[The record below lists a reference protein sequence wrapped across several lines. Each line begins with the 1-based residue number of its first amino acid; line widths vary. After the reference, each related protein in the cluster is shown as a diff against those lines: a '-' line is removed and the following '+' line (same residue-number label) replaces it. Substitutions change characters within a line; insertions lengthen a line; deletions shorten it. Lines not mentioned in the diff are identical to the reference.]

1 MHLNSNNAVQTNKES
16 NKASLQPT
24 YNQLAKSSLDDGK
37 SKYQVYSGGPMML
50 RSPNNSPL
58 FKPSLPLF

>member
-16 NKASLQPT
+16 NKDSLQPT
-24 YNQLAKSSLDDGK
+24 YSQLAKSSLDDRK
-37 SKYQVYSGGPMML
+37 SKFQVYSGRPMML
-50 RSPNNSPL
+50 SSPKNSAL